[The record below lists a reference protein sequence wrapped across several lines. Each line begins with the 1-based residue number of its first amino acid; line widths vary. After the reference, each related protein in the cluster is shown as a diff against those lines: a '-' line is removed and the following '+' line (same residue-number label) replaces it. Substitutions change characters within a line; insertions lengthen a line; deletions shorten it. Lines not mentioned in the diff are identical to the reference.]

1 MIIRPSY
8 KEEFRRTRGKGIGL
22 VKASDGKDQMC
33 PESAEAWVAM
43 GEDPWR
49 GPREKA
55 YAGEAEGA
63 RLNEESEGSE
73 GRLQK
78 A

>member
-43 GEDPWR
+43 GEGHRRRPWEKRPLERAKGEGICWGSR
-49 GPREKA
+49 GR
-55 YAGEAEGA
+55 
-63 RLNEESEGSE
+63 
-73 GRLQK
+73 
-78 A
+78 